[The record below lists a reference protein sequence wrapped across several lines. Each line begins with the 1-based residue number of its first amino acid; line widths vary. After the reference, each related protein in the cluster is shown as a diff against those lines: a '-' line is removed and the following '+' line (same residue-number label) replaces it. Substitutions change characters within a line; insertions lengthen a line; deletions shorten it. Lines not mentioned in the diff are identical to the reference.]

1 VLQAIDDHLRVRL
14 AALDLRAQRM
24 EVLSSNIAN
33 ADTPHYKARDFDF
46 AQALRSAIAGT
57 QAKIGMVR
65 TDAGHLAGRG
75 ARDLPVALQYRVPTQ
90 PSIDGNTVEM
100 DRELGQ
106 FSDNALRYQASLTFL
121 NQRIAGLR
129 TAITGQ

>member
-1 VLQAIDDHLRVRL
+1 MLQAIDGHLRERL

-46 AQALRSAIAGT
+46 AKALRSAIAGT
-57 QAKIGMVR
+57 QPKVAMTR
-65 TDAGHLAGRG
+65 TDASHLRGHGPSA
-75 ARDLPVALQYRVPTQ
+75 LPVALQYRVPAQ

-106 FSDNALRYQASLTFL
+106 FSDNALRYQASLSFV
-121 NQRIAGLR
+121 NQGIATLR